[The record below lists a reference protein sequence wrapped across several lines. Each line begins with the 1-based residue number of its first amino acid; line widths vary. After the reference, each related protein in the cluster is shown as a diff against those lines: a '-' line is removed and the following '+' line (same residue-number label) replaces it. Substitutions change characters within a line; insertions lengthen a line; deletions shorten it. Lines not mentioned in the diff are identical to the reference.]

1 MFELQKPE
9 ITLFC
14 KTLFTEKACADGCT
28 FHYRM
33 LADGESLIRLCHPLW
48 INIGMSLAIAV
59 SILELKSQTIR
70 PLSFF
75 LKLFLVNHQSAVK

>member
-33 LADGESLIRLCHPLW
+33 LADGERLIRLPSPLDQYWNVLSYCCVHPG
-48 INIGMSLAIAV
+48 IKISNN
-59 SILELKSQTIR
+59 QTTVI
-70 PLSFF
+70 FF
-75 LKLFLVNHQSAVK
+75 SNYF